1 MIRAVFIDRDGVVLN
16 NAHHY
21 YIFREED
28 MELVEGIGEN
38 LKRIQDKGY
47 QLFMVT
53 NQGGISKGLYTMH
66 DVEKVH
72 RKMNEMLAGND
83 VVVTE
88 IAICPHHDKI
98 EKCLCRK
105 PGSLMIEK
113 LIAKYRIDAACS
125 YFIGDSESDMLA
137 AERAGVKGIRI
148 VANQSMESFVAK
160 IPKQENE
167 MSSNRK

>member
-1 MIRAVFIDRDGVVLN
+1 MIRAVFIDRDGVVLD

-28 MELVEGIGEN
+28 IKLVEGIGEN

-53 NQGGISKGLYTMH
+53 NQGGISKGLYTMD

-72 RKMNEMLAGND
+72 RKMKEILADNG
-83 VVVTE
+83 VVITE
-88 IAICPHHDKI
+88 IAVCPHHDKI

-105 PGSLMIEK
+105 PQPLMIEK
-113 LIAKYRIDAACS
+113 LIAKHRIDAARS

-148 VANQSMESFVAK
+148 VSNQNVGDFIDEL
-160 IPKQENE
+160 
-167 MSSNRK
+167 